1 MRDVFTCESEKFE
14 VWSWQQQNLI
24 YSLSRLEKWSAN
36 SFNSWWTSFFLTS
49 LSFLMCIWFEIKI
62 AKVVCRPY
70 GKIPATDLWPFIFA
84 SSNTPENALI
94 ICEYLMVLSTLIYIN
109 LIDWVRFVVIYC
121 IPSDHILRL
130 THTIRTSANHL
141 SIFYLANKSTLWRHQ
156 PQLCEFIFFLF
167 SLLQ

>member
-1 MRDVFTCESEKFE
+1 MICKFIQL
-14 VWSWQQQNLI
+14 VMN
-24 YSLSRLEKWSAN
+24 
-36 SFNSWWTSFFLTS
+36 FFFLTS

-84 SSNTPENALI
+84 SSNTSENNTENALI
-94 ICEYLMVLSTLIYIN
+94 LCEYLMVLSTLIYIN

-121 IPSDHILRL
+121 IPSDHIQRL